1 MLHRK
6 ALDVHFKKSG
16 WEGHVEA
23 VGGMK
28 KPDGHC
34 FQVWFILFRLE
45 EKKIAYYLRSSLQ

>member
-23 VGGMK
+23 VEGMK

-34 FQVWFILFRLE
+34 FQVWFILLRLE
-45 EKKIAYYLRSSLQ
+45 EKKIACYLRSSLQ